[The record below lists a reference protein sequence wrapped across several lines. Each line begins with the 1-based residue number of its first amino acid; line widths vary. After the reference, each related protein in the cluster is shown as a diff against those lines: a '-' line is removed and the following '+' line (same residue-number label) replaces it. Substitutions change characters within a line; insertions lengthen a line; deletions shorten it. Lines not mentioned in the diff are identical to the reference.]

1 MGEETSPLVHWL
13 QITGRYEVVIQA
25 GYVAPSIGSVF
36 FRTHAQFP
44 PNETVNY
51 FADRSLEFRV
61 REMLLVQEGGGFANI
76 TASLDG
82 SISSKGRET
91 CPSFIVLTDIYFVA
105 FIFFTSRDLL
115 IIPVKKGDMRV
126 RGYIECP

>member
-51 FADRSLEFRV
+51 FADRSSEFRV
-61 REMLLVQEGGGFANI
+61 REMLLVQEDSRILRRVWMDQSRARGEKLVQVLSSSPTF
-76 TASLDG
+76 
-82 SISSKGRET
+82 ISS
-91 CPSFIVLTDIYFVA
+91 LLYF
-105 FIFFTSRDLL
+105 SR
-115 IIPVKKGDMRV
+115 PVTF
-126 RGYIECP
+126 

>member
-51 FADRSLEFRV
+51 FADRSLE
-61 REMLLVQEGGGFANI
+61 G
-76 TASLDG
+76 
-82 SISSKGRET
+82 
-91 CPSFIVLTDIYFVA
+91 
-105 FIFFTSRDLL
+105 
-115 IIPVKKGDMRV
+115 KGDV
-126 RGYIECP
+126 AGSRGRRIREYYGESGWINLEQGERNLSKFYRPHRRLFRRFYIFHAP